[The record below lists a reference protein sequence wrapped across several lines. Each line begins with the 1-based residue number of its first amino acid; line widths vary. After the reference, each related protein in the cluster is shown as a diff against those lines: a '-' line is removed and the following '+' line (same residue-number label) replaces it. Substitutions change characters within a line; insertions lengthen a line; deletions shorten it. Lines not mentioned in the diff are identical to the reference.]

1 MIIYKEIF
9 MAENDE
15 IIDEIFLD
23 FEEKNEKAIAHLKSE
38 LLAIRAGRANPHV
51 LDKITVD
58 YYGTPTP
65 LAHVSN
71 ISVQDARQLVIA
83 PWDISLVKEINKAIV
98 ASDLGINPS
107 DDGRVIRLNFPA
119 LTEDRR
125 KELVKSTRTYA
136 EDAKVACR
144 NARRDAI
151 DQLEKLKKDSKI
163 SEDDLAS
170 YKKDIQKELDGA
182 TANID
187 AIMSEK
193 EKEIMQ
199 V

>member
-1 MIIYKEIF
+1 
-9 MAENDE
+9 MAADNE
-15 IIDEIFLD
+15 IIDEIFLE
-23 FEEKNEKAIAHLKSE
+23 FEDKTEKAVSHLKSE
-38 LLAIRAGRANPHV
+38 LLSVRAGRANPHV

-65 LAHVSN
+65 LAHISN
-71 ISVQDARQLVIA
+71 ISVQDARQLVIS
-83 PWDISLVKEINKAIV
+83 PWDISLVKEINKAIM

-125 KELVKSTRTYA
+125 RELVKNTKGLA
-136 EDAKVACR
+136 EECKIACR

-151 DQLEKLKKDSKI
+151 EDFEKLKKDGEI
-163 SEDDLAS
+163 SEDALAG
-170 YKKDIQKELDGA
+170 YKKDIQKSLDE
-182 TANID
+182 TTVKID
-187 AIMSEK
+187 SLMAEK

>member
-1 MIIYKEIF
+1 
-9 MAENDE
+9 MAIENE
-15 IIDEIFLD
+15 LIDELFLE
-23 FEEKNEKAIAHLKSE
+23 FEDKNEKAVAHLKSE
-38 LLAIRAGRANPHV
+38 LLAVRAGRANPHV

-71 ISVQDARQLVIA
+71 ISVQDARQLVIS
-83 PWDISLVKEINKAIV
+83 PWDVSLVKEINKAIM
-98 ASDLGINPS
+98 ASDIGLTPS
-107 DDGRVIRLNFPA
+107 DDGRVIRLTFPM

-125 KELVKSTRTYA
+125 KELVKQTKKTA
-136 EDAKVACR
+136 EDTKVICR
-144 NARRDAI
+144 NNRRDI
-151 DQLEKLKKDSKI
+151 LDELKKLKKESDI

-170 YKKDIQKELDGA
+170 YEKDVQKSLDSVCLK
-182 TANID
+182 ID
-187 AIMSEK
+187 QMMAEK

>member
-1 MIIYKEIF
+1 
-9 MAENDE
+9 MAIENE
-15 IIDEIFLD
+15 LIDELFLEFD
-23 FEEKNEKAIAHLKSE
+23 DKNEKAISHLKSE
-38 LLAIRAGRANPHV
+38 LLAVRAGRANPHV

-71 ISVQDARQLVIA
+71 ISVQDARQLVIS
-83 PWDISLVKEINKAIV
+83 PWDQSLVKEINKAIL
-98 ASDLGINPS
+98 ASDIGLTPS
-107 DDGRVIRLNFPA
+107 DDGRVIRLTFPM

-125 KELVKSTRTYA
+125 RELVKSTKKTA
-136 EDAKVACR
+136 EDTKVICR
-144 NARRDAI
+144 NARRDI
-151 DQLEKLKKDSKI
+151 LDELKKLKKDGDI

-170 YKKDIQKELDGA
+170 YEKDVQKSLDA
-182 TANID
+182 ACLKID
-187 AIMSEK
+187 QMMAEK

>member
-1 MIIYKEIF
+1 
-9 MAENDE
+9 MAIENE
-15 IIDEIFLD
+15 IIDELFLE
-23 FEEKNEKAIAHLKSE
+23 FEDKNEKAIAHLKSE
-38 LLAIRAGRANPHV
+38 LQTVRAGRANPHI

-58 YYGTPTP
+58 YYGAPTP

-71 ISVQDARQLVIA
+71 ISVQDARQLVIS
-83 PWDISLVKEINKAIV
+83 PWDISLVKEINKAIM
-98 ASDLGINPS
+98 ASDIGLTPS

-125 KELVKSTRTYA
+125 RELVKSTRKTA
-136 EDAKVACR
+136 EDTKVICR
-144 NARRDAI
+144 NARRDI
-151 DQLEKLKKDSKI
+151 LDELKKLKKDGDI

-170 YKKDIQKELDGA
+170 YEKDVQKTLDVA
-182 TANID
+182 CNKID
-187 AIMSEK
+187 AMMDEK

>member
-1 MIIYKEIF
+1 
-9 MAENDE
+9 MAIENE
-15 IIDEIFLD
+15 LIDELFLE
-23 FEEKNEKAIAHLKSE
+23 FEDKNEKAVAHLKSE
-38 LLAIRAGRANPHV
+38 LLAVRAGRANPHV

-71 ISVQDARQLVIA
+71 ISVQDARQLVIS
-83 PWDISLVKEINKAIV
+83 PWDVSLVKEINKAIM
-98 ASDLGINPS
+98 ASDIGLTPS
-107 DDGRVIRLNFPA
+107 DDGRVIRLTFPM

-125 KELVKSTRTYA
+125 KELVKQTKKTA
-136 EDAKVACR
+136 EDTKVICR
-144 NARRDAI
+144 NNRRDI
-151 DQLEKLKKDSKI
+151 LDELKKLKKDGDI

-170 YKKDIQKELDGA
+170 YEKDVQKSLDSVCLK
-182 TANID
+182 ID
-187 AIMSEK
+187 QMMAEK